1 VQSSREFLFH
11 GTGIYSLANIVDVDR
26 IDEGVYWGKPGEPR
40 GPRFCR
46 SAEVASSFVLNNIHW
61 GEGGILVL
69 DRKLLESDFQI
80 VRYTDRTCEGHDWPV
95 DELEEVPLAA
105 SIPRLHRYLVSIVC
119 APEIIEHAQCPML
132 MADARN
138 ECGWGFE
145 HEDDQLAVDALKR
158 LASSP
163 WLNRWVPACGAPRMG
178 NWTQPQ
184 ASRVSPSLLATDR

>member
-1 VQSSREFLFH
+1 MQASRELLFH

-26 IDEGVYWGKPGEPR
+26 IDEGVHWRKPGEPR
-40 GPRFCR
+40 GPRFSR

-69 DRKLLESDFQI
+69 DRQLLEADFKI
-80 VRYTDRTCEGHDWPV
+80 VRYTDKTCEGHLWPV
-95 DELEEVPLAA
+95 DELEEVPLTA
-105 SIPRLHRYLVSIVC
+105 SIPGLHRYLVSIVC
-119 APEIIEHAQCPML
+119 DPEIIELAQSSEL

-145 HEDDQLAVDALKR
+145 HEDDRLAVEALKR

-163 WLNRWVPACGAPRMG
+163 WLNRWIPSCGAPRMG
-178 NWTQPQ
+178 NWPYAQALGASPQ
-184 ASRVSPSLLATDR
+184 APGR